1 MGKTAFLFAGQ
12 GAQYTGMGKELCEI
26 SKEAAQV
33 FATADKIRPQTSLQ
47 CFEGSGELLAQTE
60 NTQPCVYCTD
70 LAAAME
76 WQAFRWER

>member
-47 CFEGSGELLAQTE
+47 
-60 NTQPCVYCTD
+60 
-70 LAAAME
+70 
-76 WQAFRWER
+76 